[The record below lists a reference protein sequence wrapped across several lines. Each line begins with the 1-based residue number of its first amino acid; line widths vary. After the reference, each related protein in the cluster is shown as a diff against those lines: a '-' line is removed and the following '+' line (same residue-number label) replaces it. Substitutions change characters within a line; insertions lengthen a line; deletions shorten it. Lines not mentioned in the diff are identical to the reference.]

1 MNWKNVLSLMRVE
14 RKSGR
19 LIRGRKLTRYRESG
33 FLAYWPYWVGLALGI
48 VSGLL
53 AGMIYNVASAA
64 DSSISELFR
73 DGALS
78 IFLSLPTLVLVYS
91 LVFTMMQQ
99 IQRSG
104 VRASSQVPY
113 WLPVTWQEHTLAS
126 ILASL
131 LGFPLASVVFITL
144 AITIFSVFIGQVLL
158 AVMVSLAVF
167 AAAFMASA
175 ITEVLRILQ
184 VRFIGA
190 VYKSSGR
197 AAVWV
202 RFIGSLLFFLVFY
215 IIYFYMTSGGAATFI
230 QTIASAQTAVW
241 FIPFVWL
248 GMSLYY
254 FSLFF
259 IYFTV
264 TNLLLGFTFM
274 GLSTLFIAGLF
285 FLAMLLNRRFGL
297 YEPPA
302 ITISR
307 GVYAPKTG
315 FLGKLGF
322 STVEAALIR
331 KDLKAFTRRR
341 ELMTIFIIPIIVI
354 IVPIMQSFGQSEA
367 MPAFLLTLYRAM
379 TFLLPASIMT
389 MGLGSFMIG
398 EEGQTVWRIYASPT
412 SAKTLVKSKYFFIIF
427 FSVIVL
433 AITGIFGFII
443 YQPSLRYTIVACL
456 EAAFLIFALGAISLS
471 NGIRGAD
478 FTEVPRARMIRL
490 SWSFKNL
497 GACSLAGVAMLA
509 PFFPYALS
517 SMLSEIMPGLTV
529 EVFLDPLLALVV
541 SAVIAVIVT
550 VIFYRIALKN
560 ASELLAKAEI

>member
-1 MNWKNVLSLMRVE
+1 MNWKNVLRLMRVE

-48 VSGLL
+48 VAGLL
-53 AGMIYNVASAA
+53 AGIICDFVSAA
-64 DSSISELFR
+64 DPELFALFQE
-73 DGALS
+73 GALS

-91 LVFTMMQQ
+91 LVFTTMQQ

-131 LGFPLASVVFITL
+131 LGFPLASVVFITST
-144 AITIFSVFIGQVLL
+144 ITILSVFIGQFLL

-215 IIYFYMTSGGAATFI
+215 IIYFYATSGGAVTFI
-230 QTIASAQTAVW
+230 QTIASTQTAAW

-248 GMSLYY
+248 GMTLYS
-254 FSLFF
+254 FTSGFLLQGF
-259 IYFTV
+259 IF
-264 TNLLLGFTFM
+264 LA
-274 GLSTLFIAGLF
+274 LSILFISGLF
-285 FLAMLLNRRFGL
+285 FLATSLNRRFGL

-307 GVYAPKTG
+307 GVYAPKIG
-315 FLGKLGF
+315 VLGKLGF
-322 STVEAALIR
+322 STAEASLIR
-331 KDLKAFTRRR
+331 KDLRAFTRRR
-341 ELMTIFIIPIIVI
+341 ELMTIFIVPIVI
-354 IVPIMQSFGQSEA
+354 ILVQVMQTLSLTETVPVQVFVYLA
-367 MPAFLLTLYRAM
+367 AV
-379 TFLLPASIMT
+379 TFLLPASVMA
-389 MGLGSFMIG
+389 MSLGSFMIG
-398 EEGQTVWRIYASPT
+398 EEGQAVWRIYASPI

-433 AITGIFGFII
+433 AITGIFGFIV
-443 YQPSLRYTIVACL
+443 YHPSLRATIVAYC
-456 EAAFLIFALGAISLS
+456 EAVFLIFALGAISLS

-478 FTEVPRARMIRL
+478 FTETPRARMIHL
-490 SWSFKNL
+490 SRSMINL
-497 GACSLAGVAMLA
+497 GTCLLAGIAILA

-517 SMLSEIMPGLTV
+517 SMLSEITPGLTV
-529 EVFLDPLLALVV
+529 EVLLDPLLAVVV
-541 SAVIAVIVT
+541 SAIIAIIFT

>member
-14 RKSGR
+14 RKAGR

-33 FLAYWPYWVGLALGI
+33 FLAYWPYWVGLVLGI

-64 DSSISELFR
+64 DPEISALFQE
-73 DGALS
+73 GALS

-91 LVFTMMQQ
+91 LVFTTMQQ

-104 VRASSQVPY
+104 VRASSHVPY

-131 LGFPLASVVFITL
+131 LGFPLASVVFITSV
-144 AITIFSVFIGQVLL
+144 ITILSVFIGQFLL

-215 IIYFYMTSGGAATFI
+215 IIYFYATSGAAVTFI
-230 QTIASAQTAVW
+230 QTIAAAQAAAW
-241 FIPFVWL
+241 FVPFVWL
-248 GMSLYY
+248 GMTLY
-254 FSLFF
+254 S
-259 IYFTV
+259 FTY
-264 TNLLLGFTFM
+264 NLLLQGFIFLV
-274 GLSTLFIAGLF
+274 LSILFISGLF
-285 FLAMLLNRRFGL
+285 FLATLLNRRFGL

-307 GVYAPKTG
+307 GVYAPRTG

-322 STVEAALIR
+322 STAEASLIR
-331 KDLKAFTRRR
+331 KDLRAFTRRR
-341 ELMTIFIIPIIVI
+341 ELMTIFIIPIVI
-354 IVPIMQSFGQSEA
+354 ILAQVMQTLGLTTETVPVQVFVYLAAS
-367 MPAFLLTLYRAM
+367 
-379 TFLLPASIMT
+379 TFLLPASVIAMS
-389 MGLGSFMIG
+389 LGSFMIG
-398 EEGQTVWRIYASPT
+398 EEGPAVWRIYASPI

-433 AITGIFGFII
+433 AITGIFGFIV
-443 YQPSLRYTIVACL
+443 YHPSLRATIVAYC
-456 EAAFLIFALGAISLS
+456 EAVFLIFALGAISLS
-471 NGIRGAD
+471 NGIKGAD
-478 FTEVPRARMIRL
+478 FTETPRARMIRL
-490 SWSFKNL
+490 SRSLINL
-497 GACSLAGVAMLA
+497 GTCLLAGIAILA

-517 SMLSEIMPGLTV
+517 SILSEFTPGLTG
-529 EVFLDPLLALVV
+529 EALLDPLLALVV
-541 SAVIAVIVT
+541 SAAIAVVLT

-560 ASELLAKAEI
+560 ARELLVKAET

>member
-1 MNWKNVLSLMRVE
+1 MNWKNVVSLMQVE

-48 VSGLL
+48 VAGLL

-64 DSSISELFR
+64 DPELHTLFQE
-73 DGALS
+73 GALS

-91 LVFTMMQQ
+91 LVFTTMQQ

-131 LGFPLASVVFITL
+131 LGFPLASVVFITS
-144 AITIFSVFIGQVLL
+144 AITILSVFIGQVLP
-158 AVMVSLAVF
+158 AVMASLAVF

-215 IIYFYMTSGGAATFI
+215 IIYFYMTSGGAVTFI
-230 QTIASAQTAVW
+230 QTIASAQTAAW

-248 GMSLYY
+248 GMTLY
-254 FSLFF
+254 S
-259 IYFTV
+259 FTSG
-264 TNLLLGFTFM
+264 LLLQGFIFLA
-274 GLSTLFIAGLF
+274 LSILFIAGLF
-285 FLAMLLNRRFGL
+285 FLATSLNRLFGL

-307 GVYAPKTG
+307 GVYAPRTG

-322 STVEAALIR
+322 STAEASLIR

-341 ELMTIFIIPIIVI
+341 ELMTIFIVPIVI
-354 IVPIMQSFGQSEA
+354 ILVQVMQTLSLTETVPVQVFVYVA
-367 MPAFLLTLYRAM
+367 AL
-379 TFLLPASIMT
+379 TFLLPASVMA
-389 MGLGSFMIG
+389 MSLGSFIIG
-398 EEGQTVWRIYASPT
+398 EEGQAVWRIYASPI

-427 FSVIVL
+427 FSIIVL
-433 AITGIFGFII
+433 AITGIFGFVV
-443 YQPSLRYTIVACL
+443 YHPSLRATVVAYC
-456 EAAFLIFALGAISLS
+456 EAVFLIFALGAISLS
-471 NGIRGAD
+471 NGIKGAD
-478 FTEVPRARMIRL
+478 FTETPRARMIRFSRSL
-490 SWSFKNL
+490 INL
-497 GACSLAGVAMLA
+497 GTCLLAGVAILA

-517 SMLSEIMPGLTV
+517 SMSGVVPALLGGA
-529 EVFLDPLLALVV
+529 FLDHFLALGI
-541 SAVIAVIVT
+541 SAVIAIVLA

-560 ASELLAKAEI
+560 AMKLLKKAEM

>member
-14 RKSGR
+14 RKAGR

-48 VSGLL
+48 AAGLL
-53 AGMIYNVASAA
+53 AGIIYNFASAA
-64 DSSISELFR
+64 DPQISALFQE
-73 DGALS
+73 GALS

-126 ILASL
+126 ILANL
-131 LGFPLASVVFITL
+131 LGFPLASVVLITS
-144 AITIFSVFIGQVLL
+144 AITILSVFIGQFLL
-158 AVMVSLAVF
+158 AVMVSLAVLV
-167 AAAFMASA
+167 AAFMASA

-241 FIPFVWL
+241 FVPFVWL
-248 GMSLYY
+248 GMTLYS
-254 FSLFF
+254 FASG
-259 IYFTV
+259 
-264 TNLLLGFTFM
+264 LLLQGFIFLA
-274 GLSTLFIAGLF
+274 LSTLFIAGLF
-285 FLAMLLNRRFGL
+285 FLATLLNRHFGL

-307 GVYAPKTG
+307 GVYAPRTG

-322 STVEAALIR
+322 STAEASLIR
-331 KDLKAFTRRR
+331 KDLRAFTRRR
-341 ELMTIFIIPIIVI
+341 ELMSIFIVPIVI
-354 IVPIMQSFGQSEA
+354 ILVQVMQTLSLTETVPVQVFVYVAAS
-367 MPAFLLTLYRAM
+367 
-379 TFLLPASIMT
+379 TFLLPAAVMAMS
-389 MGLGSFMIG
+389 LGSFMIG
-398 EEGQTVWRIYASPT
+398 EEGQAVWRIYASPI

-433 AITGIFGFII
+433 VITGIFGFIV
-443 YQPSLRYTIVACL
+443 YHPSLRATIVAYC
-456 EAAFLIFALGAISLS
+456 EAVFLIFALGAISLS
-471 NGIRGAD
+471 NGIKGAD
-478 FTEVPRARMIRL
+478 FTETPRARMIHL
-490 SWSFKNL
+490 SRSLINL
-497 GACSLAGVAMLA
+497 GACLLAGIAMLA

-541 SAVIAVIVT
+541 SAIIAIIVT
-550 VIFYRIALKN
+550 VIFYRFALKN